1 MGSEEMSRREDDI
14 KLLKEILEL
23 DPSKRDSRHAHA
35 QREVFAEMLAALES
49 GERHMLSEKQREWAQ
64 RVADI
69 PGEYKNLVS
78 EGRVPRGRE
87 VPTPPVLQNRPL
99 KPPGRR

>member
-1 MGSEEMSRREDDI
+1 
-14 KLLKEILEL
+14 
-23 DPSKRDSRHAHA
+23 
-35 QREVFAEMLAALES
+35 
-49 GERHMLSEKQREWAQ
+49 MLSERQREWAQ

-78 EGRVPRGRE
+78 SGQVPRGRE
-87 VPTPPVLQNRPL
+87 VPTPAVLQNRPL